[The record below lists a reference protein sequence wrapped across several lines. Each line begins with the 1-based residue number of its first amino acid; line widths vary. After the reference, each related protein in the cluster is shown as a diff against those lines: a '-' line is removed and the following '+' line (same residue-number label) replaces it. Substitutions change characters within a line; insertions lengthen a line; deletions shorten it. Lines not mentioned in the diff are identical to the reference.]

1 MRLILHYLA
10 SLILLVLYGVRV
22 CPFLET
28 LTPLQ
33 LGGPIAVA
41 LAVQWSLQL
50 PLRRW
55 LVDSQPYEKRVRR
68 RLIVEFGLFLT
79 SGVMLMLFNMLYY
92 GAPLE
97 SGLKVLIGF
106 AVAGFFISVDLA
118 LEHERQLTE
127 HFRTSG
133 ETLPPTE
140 NCYPVSRKLATFAA
154 VSAIVVTTVLFLV
167 VNKDLH
173 WLLDVSGK
181 VTLMEAQVSILKEFL
196 YVSLV
201 ILGYVLLVIRSYT
214 RNLHFFFEIEN
225 DVLMRTNGGDLSGRV
240 PVSTNDEF
248 GVMAHHTNRMVD
260 AIRERTEEIQRTRDV
275 TIYSLASLAETRD
288 NETGAHI
295 LRTQHYVLAL
305 AEQLADHPRFRD
317 TLDEE
322 TIQLLHKSAPLHD
335 IGKVGI
341 PDAILLKPGKLT
353 DEEFET
359 MKGHAQLGGD
369 AIRVAEKELGGNSF
383 LRYAREIAE
392 SHHEKWNGSGYPR
405 GLSGDDIP
413 LSGRLMALA
422 DVYDALIS
430 KRVYKPAFSH
440 DKAKGII
447 LEGKGQHFDP
457 DVVEAFLAVE
467 PRFQAIATRYRDED
481 YSETSQSNE

>member
-1 MRLILHYLA
+1 MRLILHYITALII
-10 SLILLVLYGVRV
+10 LILYGARV

-41 LAVQWSLQL
+41 LAVQWSLQD
-50 PLRRW
+50 PLRQR
-55 LVDSQPYEKRVRR
+55 LVDTLPYEKRVRR
-68 RLIVEFGLFLT
+68 RLILECGLFLL
-79 SGVMLMLFNMLYY
+79 SGATLMIFNTLYY
-92 GAPLE
+92 GFPLE

-118 LEHERQLTE
+118 LEQERTLTD
-127 HFRTSG
+127 HFRNSG
-133 ETLPPTE
+133 ETLPTAK
-140 NCYPVSRKLATFAA
+140 NCYPVSRKLALFAA
-154 VSAIVVTTVLFLV
+154 VSAALVTTVLFLL
-167 VNKDLH
+167 VNKDLL
-173 WLLDVSGK
+173 WLLDVSAT
-181 VTLMEAQVSILKEFL
+181 VTLKEAQISILKEFL
-196 YVSLV
+196 FVSLV
-201 ILGYVLLVIRSYT
+201 ILGYVLIVIRSYT
-214 RNLHFFFEIEN
+214 RNLHSFFEIEN
-225 DVLMRTNGGDLSGRV
+225 EVLVRTNEGDLNGRV
-240 PVSTNDEF
+240 PISTNDEF
-248 GVMAHHTNRMVD
+248 GVMAYHTNRMVD

-275 TIYSLASLAETRD
+275 TIHSLASLAETRD

-317 TLDEE
+317 TLDPE

-341 PDAILLKPGKLT
+341 PDAILLKPGKLSA
-353 DEEFET
+353 EEFEI

-383 LRYAREIAE
+383 LRFAREIAE
-392 SHHEKWNGSGYPR
+392 SHHEKWDGSGYPH
-405 GLSGDDIP
+405 GLHGDGIP

-430 KRVYKPAFSH
+430 KRVYKAAFSH
-440 DKAKGII
+440 DKAKEII
-447 LEGKGQHFDP
+447 LQGKGQHFDP
-457 DVVEAFLAVE
+457 DVVDAFLAAE
-467 PRFQAIATRYRDED
+467 TRFQEIATHYRDEN
-481 YSETSQSNE
+481 YGNVQE

>member
-10 SLILLVLYGVRV
+10 SLIILILYGARV

-41 LAVQWSLQL
+41 LAVQWSLQG
-50 PLRRW
+50 PLRLR
-55 LVDSQPYEKRVRR
+55 LVDALPYERQVRR
-68 RLIVEFGLFLT
+68 RLILEFGLFLL
-79 SGVMLMLFNMLYY
+79 SGVSLMIFNTIHF
-92 GAPLE
+92 GFPLE

-118 LEHERQLTE
+118 LEHERELSD
-127 HFRTSG
+127 HFRASG
-133 ETLPPTE
+133 ETLPAAE
-140 NCYPVSRKLATFAA
+140 NCFPVSRKLALFAA
-154 VSAIVVTTVLFLV
+154 VSAILVTTVLFLL
-167 VNKDLH
+167 VNKDLL
-173 WLLDVSGK
+173 WLLDVSAT
-181 VTLMEAQVSILKEFL
+181 VTLKEAQVSILKEFL
-196 YVSLV
+196 FVSLV
-201 ILGYVLLVIRSYT
+201 ILGYVLIVIRSYT
-214 RNLHFFFEIEN
+214 RNLHVFFEIEN
-225 DVLMRTNGGDLSGRV
+225 DVLMRTNQGDLNGRV
-240 PVSTNDEF
+240 PISTNDEF

-275 TIYSLASLAETRD
+275 TILSLASLAETRD

-305 AEQLADHPRFRD
+305 AEQLSDHPRFRD
-317 TLDEE
+317 TLDAE
-322 TIQLLHKSAPLHD
+322 TTQLLHKSAPLHD

-353 DEEFET
+353 DEEFEI

-383 LRYAREIAE
+383 LRFAREIAE
-392 SHHEKWNGSGYPR
+392 SHHEKWDGSGYPR
-405 GLSGDDIP
+405 GLRGDDIP

-440 DKAKGII
+440 EKAKGIL

-467 PRFQAIATRYRDED
+467 GRFQEIAAHYRDED
-481 YSETSQSNE
+481 YGEAS